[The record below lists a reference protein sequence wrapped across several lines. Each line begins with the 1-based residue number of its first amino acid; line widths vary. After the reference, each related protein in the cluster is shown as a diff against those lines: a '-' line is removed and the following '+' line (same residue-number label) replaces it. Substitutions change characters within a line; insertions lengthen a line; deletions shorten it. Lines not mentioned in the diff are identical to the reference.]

1 MIQTLAGV
9 PGVNGIRPRA
19 GYYLLGDKVNFINSV
34 DLGLTSPPLQAI
46 GMATNPIP
54 ENQKPKGSE
63 EDQKVDKAL
72 LKSHFV
78 RALGQL
84 ERLHRCLL
92 ELIKLE
98 LERQISD
105 TEVTSAQALFLYNIG
120 DGKHSATELRIR
132 GYYTGSNLSYTIAKL
147 VEAGYLNYE
156 RSPQDKRV
164 VRLSLTEKG
173 QAIRTMVATLYEGH
187 VPVLEEK
194 DITAED
200 LERLVSALK
209 RLEHYWAEH
218 IRYGF

>member
-1 MIQTLAGV
+1 
-9 PGVNGIRPRA
+9 
-19 GYYLLGDKVNFINSV
+19 
-34 DLGLTSPPLQAI
+34 
-46 GMATNPIP
+46 MAAKPIP
-54 ENQKPKGSE
+54 DNPKPEASADDSKVENR
-63 EDQKVDKAL
+63 L

-98 LERQISD
+98 LERQIQDS
-105 TEVTSAQALFLYNIG
+105 EVTSAQAVFLYNIG
-120 DGKHSATELRIR
+120 DGKLSATELRVR

-147 VEAGYLNYE
+147 VEGGYLNYD
-156 RSPQDKRV
+156 RAPQDKRV
-164 VRLSLTEKG
+164 VRLSLTDKG
-173 QAIRTMVATLYEGH
+173 QQIRGMVAAIYEGH

-194 DITAED
+194 GVTAED

>member
-1 MIQTLAGV
+1 MIQTPRGFPGGAGIYV
-9 PGVNGIRPRA
+9 RFRL
-19 GYYLLGDKVNFINSV
+19 YLLGDKVNFSNSV
-34 DLGLTSPPLQAI
+34 DLGLTSPPLQAVA
-46 GMATNPIP
+46 MATKPTP
-54 ENQKPKGSE
+54 ENQEPE
-63 EDQKVDKAL
+63 ESQEDSKVQKTL

-105 TEVTSAQALFLYNIG
+105 TEATSAQALFLYNIG
-120 DGKHSATELRIR
+120 DGKLSATELRIR

-156 RSPQDKRV
+156 RAPRDKRV
-164 VRLSLTEKG
+164 VCLSLTEKG
-173 QAIRTMVATLYEGH
+173 HEIRKMVATIYEGH

-194 DITAED
+194 GVTAED

>member
-1 MIQTLAGV
+1 
-9 PGVNGIRPRA
+9 
-19 GYYLLGDKVNFINSV
+19 
-34 DLGLTSPPLQAI
+34 
-46 GMATNPIP
+46 MATKPTP
-54 ENQKPKGSE
+54 ENQNQDRGAE
-63 EDQKVDKAL
+63 ESRDDSTVEKTL
-72 LKSHFV
+72 LKNHFV

-98 LERQISD
+98 LDRKAGEQD
-105 TEVTSAQALFLYNIG
+105 VTSAQALFLYNIG
-120 DGKHSATELRIR
+120 DGKLSATELRIR

-147 VEAGYLNYE
+147 VEGGYLHYE
-156 RSPQDKRV
+156 RTVQDKRV

-173 QAIRTMVATLYEGH
+173 HQIRSMVASIYEGH

-194 DITAED
+194 GVTAED

>member
-1 MIQTLAGV
+1 
-9 PGVNGIRPRA
+9 
-19 GYYLLGDKVNFINSV
+19 
-34 DLGLTSPPLQAI
+34 
-46 GMATNPIP
+46 MATKPTP
-54 ENQKPKGSE
+54 ENQKPDESPSQ
-63 EDQKVDKAL
+63 DDTTVDKAL

-98 LERQISD
+98 LDRQISE
-105 TEVTSAQALFLYNIG
+105 TEITSAQALFLYNIG
-120 DGKHSATELRIR
+120 DGKLSATELRIR

-147 VEAGYLNYE
+147 VEGGYLNYE
-156 RSPQDKRV
+156 RTVQDKRV
-164 VRLSLTEKG
+164 VRLSLTERG
-173 QAIRTMVATLYEGH
+173 QEIRSMVAAVYEGH
-187 VPVLEEK
+187 VPALEEK
-194 DITAED
+194 GVTAED

>member
-1 MIQTLAGV
+1 
-9 PGVNGIRPRA
+9 
-19 GYYLLGDKVNFINSV
+19 
-34 DLGLTSPPLQAI
+34 
-46 GMATNPIP
+46 MAAKPIP
-54 ENQKPKGSE
+54 ENQKPEAEPDES
-63 EDQKVDKAL
+63 KVENRL

-98 LERQISD
+98 LERQIQDS
-105 TEVTSAQALFLYNIG
+105 EVTSAQAVFLYNIG
-120 DGKHSATELRIR
+120 DGKLSATELRVR

-147 VEAGYLNYE
+147 VENGYLNYE
-156 RSPQDKRV
+156 RAPQDKRV

-173 QAIRTMVATLYEGH
+173 QQIRAMVAAIYEGH

-194 DITAED
+194 GVTAED

>member
-1 MIQTLAGV
+1 
-9 PGVNGIRPRA
+9 
-19 GYYLLGDKVNFINSV
+19 
-34 DLGLTSPPLQAI
+34 
-46 GMATNPIP
+46 MAAKPIP
-54 ENQKPKGSE
+54 ENPSSE
-63 EDQKVDKAL
+63 AQPDDSKVENGL

-98 LERQISD
+98 LERQIQDS
-105 TEVTSAQALFLYNIG
+105 EVTSAQAVFLYNIG
-120 DGKHSATELRIR
+120 DGKLSATELRVR

-147 VEAGYLNYE
+147 VENGYLNYE
-156 RSPQDKRV
+156 RAPQDKRV

-173 QAIRTMVATLYEGH
+173 QQIRTMVAAIYEGH

-194 DITAED
+194 GVTAED

>member
-1 MIQTLAGV
+1 
-9 PGVNGIRPRA
+9 
-19 GYYLLGDKVNFINSV
+19 
-34 DLGLTSPPLQAI
+34 
-46 GMATNPIP
+46 MAAKPIP
-54 ENQKPKGSE
+54 ENPKPEAPG
-63 EDQKVDKAL
+63 EDSKVENRL

-98 LERQISD
+98 LERQIEDS
-105 TEVTSAQALFLYNIG
+105 EVTSAQAVFLYNIG
-120 DGKHSATELRIR
+120 DGKLSATDLRVR
-132 GYYTGSNLSYTIAKL
+132 GYYTGSNLSYTIARL
-147 VEAGYLNYE
+147 VEGGYLNYE
-156 RSPQDKRV
+156 RAPQDKRV
-164 VRLSLTEKG
+164 VRLSLTDKG
-173 QAIRTMVATLYEGH
+173 QQIRAMVAAIYEGH

-194 DITAED
+194 GVTAED

>member
-1 MIQTLAGV
+1 
-9 PGVNGIRPRA
+9 
-19 GYYLLGDKVNFINSV
+19 
-34 DLGLTSPPLQAI
+34 
-46 GMATNPIP
+46 MAAKPIP
-54 ENQKPKGSE
+54 ENPHPEAPTDDS
-63 EDQKVDKAL
+63 KVENRL

-78 RALGQL
+78 RALGQM

-98 LERQISD
+98 LERQIQDS
-105 TEVTSAQALFLYNIG
+105 EVTSAQAMFLYNIG
-120 DGKHSATELRIR
+120 DGKLSATELRVR

-147 VEAGYLNYE
+147 VESGYLNYE
-156 RSPQDKRV
+156 RAPQDKRV
-164 VRLSLTEKG
+164 VRLSLTDKG
-173 QAIRTMVATLYEGH
+173 QQIRTMVAAIYEGH

-194 DITAED
+194 GVTAED

>member
-1 MIQTLAGV
+1 MAKKPIQ
-9 PGVNGIRPRA
+9 
-19 GYYLLGDKVNFINSV
+19 
-34 DLGLTSPPLQAI
+34 
-46 GMATNPIP
+46 
-54 ENQKPKGSE
+54 ENQKPETSE
-63 EDQKVDKAL
+63 GASQDDSTVEKTL
-72 LKSHFV
+72 LKNHFV

-105 TEVTSAQALFLYNIG
+105 QDVTSAQAVFLYNIG
-120 DGKHSATELRIR
+120 DGKLSATELRIR

-147 VEAGYLNYE
+147 VEGGYLNYE
-156 RSPQDKRV
+156 RAVQDKRV
-164 VRLSLTEKG
+164 VRLSLTDKG
-173 QAIRTMVATLYEGH
+173 HQIKSMVAAIYEGH

-194 DITAED
+194 GVTAED

-218 IRYGF
+218 IRYGL

>member
-1 MIQTLAGV
+1 
-9 PGVNGIRPRA
+9 
-19 GYYLLGDKVNFINSV
+19 
-34 DLGLTSPPLQAI
+34 
-46 GMATNPIP
+46 MATKPTP
-54 ENQKPKGSE
+54 ETQNQDTGASGDDSTVEKT
-63 EDQKVDKAL
+63 L
-72 LKSHFV
+72 LKNHFV

-98 LERQISD
+98 LERQIGEQ
-105 TEVTSAQALFLYNIG
+105 EVTSAQAVFLYNIG
-120 DGKHSATELRIR
+120 DGKLSATELRIR

-147 VEAGYLNYE
+147 VEGGYLNYE
-156 RSPQDKRV
+156 RTVQDKRI

-173 QAIRTMVATLYEGH
+173 HQIRSMVAAVYEGH
-187 VPVLEEK
+187 VPALEEK
-194 DITAED
+194 GITAED

>member
-1 MIQTLAGV
+1 M
-9 PGVNGIRPRA
+9 
-19 GYYLLGDKVNFINSV
+19 
-34 DLGLTSPPLQAI
+34 AI
-46 GMATNPIP
+46 KPTP
-54 ENQKPKGSE
+54 ENQKPDEPQDDSTVEKS
-63 EDQKVDKAL
+63 L

-98 LERQISD
+98 LDRQISE
-105 TEVTSAQALFLYNIG
+105 TEITSAQALFLYNIG
-120 DGKHSATELRIR
+120 DGKLSATELRIR

-147 VEAGYLNYE
+147 VEGGYLNYE
-156 RSPQDKRV
+156 RTVQDKRV

-173 QAIRTMVATLYEGH
+173 QQIRSMVAAIYEGH
-187 VPVLEEK
+187 VPVLEDK
-194 DITAED
+194 GVTAED

>member
-1 MIQTLAGV
+1 
-9 PGVNGIRPRA
+9 
-19 GYYLLGDKVNFINSV
+19 
-34 DLGLTSPPLQAI
+34 
-46 GMATNPIP
+46 MATKPTP
-54 ENQKPKGSE
+54 ENQKPDESSDDSTVEKT
-63 EDQKVDKAL
+63 L
-72 LKSHFV
+72 LKNHFV

-98 LERQISD
+98 LDRRISE
-105 TEVTSAQALFLYNIG
+105 TEITSAQALFLYNIG
-120 DGKHSATELRIR
+120 DGKLSATELRIR

-147 VEAGYLNYE
+147 VEGGYLNYE
-156 RSPQDKRV
+156 RTPQDKRV

-173 QAIRTMVATLYEGH
+173 QEIRTMVSAIYEGH

-194 DITAED
+194 GVTAED

>member
-1 MIQTLAGV
+1 M
-9 PGVNGIRPRA
+9 
-19 GYYLLGDKVNFINSV
+19 
-34 DLGLTSPPLQAI
+34 AI
-46 GMATNPIP
+46 KPTP
-54 ENQKPKGSE
+54 ENQKPEASP
-63 EDQKVDKAL
+63 DDSKVENTL
-72 LKSHFV
+72 LKNHFV

-98 LERQISD
+98 LERQISTLD
-105 TEVTSAQALFLYNIG
+105 VTSAQAVFLYNIG
-120 DGKHSATELRIR
+120 DGKLSATELRIR

-147 VEAGYLNYE
+147 VESGYLNYE
-156 RSPQDKRV
+156 RTSQDKRV
-164 VRLSLTEKG
+164 VRLSLTDKG
-173 QAIRTMVATLYEGH
+173 HEIRNMVASIYEGH

-194 DITAED
+194 GVTAED

>member
-1 MIQTLAGV
+1 MIQAIPSINAGTGASGGLI
-9 PGVNGIRPRA
+9 P
-19 GYYLLGDKVNFINSV
+19 YLLGDKANFSDSV
-34 DLGLTSPPLQAI
+34 QVGLTAPPLQPVA
-46 GMATNPIP
+46 MATKPTP
-54 ENQKPKGSE
+54 ENQQPE
-63 EDQKVDKAL
+63 ESADDSKVEKSL

-98 LERQISD
+98 LERQISEMD
-105 TEVTSAQALFLYNIG
+105 VTSAQAVFLYNIG
-120 DGKHSATELRIR
+120 DAKLSATELRVR

-147 VEAGYLNYE
+147 VETGYLNYE
-156 RSPQDKRV
+156 RTPQDKRV
-164 VRLSLTEKG
+164 VRLSLTDKG
-173 QAIRTMVATLYEGH
+173 QEIRTMVAAVYEGH

-194 DITAED
+194 GVTPED

>member
-1 MIQTLAGV
+1 MAKK
-9 PGVNGIRPRA
+9 P
-19 GYYLLGDKVNFINSV
+19 
-34 DLGLTSPPLQAI
+34 TS
-46 GMATNPIP
+46 
-54 ENQKPKGSE
+54 ENQKPDEAQDGSTVE
-63 EDQKVDKAL
+63 ESL

-98 LERQISD
+98 LDRQISE
-105 TEVTSAQALFLYNIG
+105 TEITSAQALFLYNIG
-120 DGKHSATELRIR
+120 DGKLSATELRVR

-147 VEAGYLNYE
+147 VEGGYLNYE
-156 RSPQDKRV
+156 RTVQDKRV

-173 QAIRTMVATLYEGH
+173 HQIRSMVSAIYEGH

-194 DITAED
+194 GVTAED

>member
-1 MIQTLAGV
+1 
-9 PGVNGIRPRA
+9 
-19 GYYLLGDKVNFINSV
+19 
-34 DLGLTSPPLQAI
+34 
-46 GMATNPIP
+46 MAAKPIP
-54 ENQKPKGSE
+54 ENPKPDE
-63 EDQKVDKAL
+63 QNDDPKVENRL

-98 LERQISD
+98 LERQIQD
-105 TEVTSAQALFLYNIG
+105 AEVTSAQAVFLYNIG
-120 DGKHSATELRIR
+120 DGKLSATELRVR

-147 VEAGYLNYE
+147 VEGGYLHYE
-156 RSPQDKRV
+156 RAPQDKRV

-173 QAIRTMVATLYEGH
+173 QAIRTMVAAIYEGH

-194 DITAED
+194 GVTAED

>member
-1 MIQTLAGV
+1 
-9 PGVNGIRPRA
+9 
-19 GYYLLGDKVNFINSV
+19 
-34 DLGLTSPPLQAI
+34 
-46 GMATNPIP
+46 MAAKPTP
-54 ENQKPKGSE
+54 ENQKPDENQSQ
-63 EDQKVDKAL
+63 DDTTVDKGL

-98 LERQISD
+98 LDRQIKE
-105 TEVTSAQALFLYNIG
+105 TEITSAQALFLYNIG
-120 DGKHSATELRIR
+120 DGKLSATELRIR

-147 VEAGYLNYE
+147 VEGGYLNYD
-156 RSPQDKRV
+156 RTPQDKRV

-173 QAIRTMVATLYEGH
+173 LEIRAMVAAVYEGH
-187 VPVLEEK
+187 VPALEEK
-194 DITAED
+194 GVTAED